1 MSLGVPISFL
11 GALTLMP
18 GLDVPVNEVSL
29 FAIVL
34 MLGIVVD
41 DAIIVRENIYRHRR
55 SMATACAAPS
65 KARTRLRSR

>member
-11 GALTLMP
+11 GAITLMP
-18 GLDVPVNEVSL
+18 GLDVPVNEVSV
-29 FAIVL
+29 FAFVL
-34 MLGIVVD
+34 VLGIVVD
-41 DAIIVRENIYRHRR
+41 DAIIVHENIYWRRR